1 LMTTI
6 ALVEDHQIVRQ
17 GLRALLEA
25 EPDFRVVGEAGSG
38 LEAVRLVERTH
49 PQVLIVDLML
59 PDLNGLEVT
68 RQVTQRFPETRVVV
82 LSMRSVESYV
92 LGALNNGAY
101 AYVLKASSVADLV
114 HAVRETIAGRH
125 YLSPPLSERAI
136 EAYAD
141 TAARVTIDPY
151 ETLTNREREVL
162 HLAAQGLTNA
172 EIAARLSIS
181 PATVAT
187 HRSSLMR
194 KLNLHSQTDL
204 VRYAIQQGILL
215 SGDEV

>member
-1 LMTTI
+1 
-6 ALVEDHQIVRQ
+6 
-17 GLRALLEA
+17 
-25 EPDFRVVGEAGSG
+25 
-38 LEAVRLVERTH
+38 
-49 PQVLIVDLML
+49 
-59 PDLNGLEVT
+59 
-68 RQVTQRFPETRVVV
+68 
-82 LSMRSVESYV
+82 
-92 LGALNNGAY
+92 
-101 AYVLKASSVADLV
+101 
-114 HAVRETIAGRH
+114 
-125 YLSPPLSERAI
+125 
-136 EAYAD
+136 
-141 TAARVTIDPY
+141 VTIDPY
-151 ETLTNREREVL
+151 ETLTSREREVL